1 MSNDLTELTA
11 TELDAV
17 SGGKFNLIAM
27 GPVLTQVNTATISNA
42 VVNVG
47 GGATSGWTTGGAFTQ
62 SIEQNG
68 NTVGSNNGTFNSG
81 PFTFGT
87 GISQMI

>member
-17 SGGKFNLIAM
+17 SGGKDTFAVNMAPI
-27 GPVLTQVNTATISNA
+27 LTQVNTASNTAA
-42 VVNVG
+42 VVNLG
-47 GGATSGWTTGGAFTQ
+47 GGTTSGWTTGGNFTQ

-68 NTVGSNNGTFNSG
+68 NTVGSGSTFSSTLSG
-81 PFTFGT
+81 ITFS
-87 GISQMI
+87 GISL